1 MIPNLLADTKDY
13 WRKLDDLE
21 AAYQKGEVSIEEV
34 DAKVKLLMTELGRSR
49 KQALT
54 YFVSSF
60 RAKWSQQPEIIVGV
74 AVLGIITYAW
84 AVVS

>member
-1 MIPNLLADTKDY
+1 MPDLLEDTKDY
-13 WRKLDDLE
+13 WRKLDELE
-21 AAYQKGEVSIEEV
+21 AAYKKGEVSIQEV

-54 YFVSSF
+54 YFVNSF

-74 AVLGIITYAW
+74 ALLGIITYAW

>member
-1 MIPNLLADTKDY
+1 MPDLLEDTKDY
-13 WRKLDDLE
+13 WRKLDELE
-21 AAYQKGEVSIEEV
+21 AAYKKGEVSIQEV

-49 KQALT
+49 KQALS

-74 AVLGIITYAW
+74 ALLGIITYAW

>member
-1 MIPNLLADTKDY
+1 MADLLEDTRDY
-13 WRKLDDLE
+13 WRKLDELE
-21 AAYQKGEVSIEEV
+21 AAYKKGEVSLQEV

-49 KQALT
+49 KQALS

>member
-1 MIPNLLADTKDY
+1 MISDLLEDTKDY
-13 WRKLDDLE
+13 WRKLDELE
-21 AAYQKGEVSIEEV
+21 AAYKKGEVSIQEV

-54 YFVSSF
+54 YFVNSF

-74 AVLGIITYAW
+74 ALLGIITYAW